1 VEKQFGCQWEAMPH
15 LNGSRLAYQLLDLLV
30 IPQHFIK
37 CGQLVDLSLRSWL
50 TVIVKF
56 VSICSSSQCTMT
68 PYKFVLFDCSSE
80 HTLKHMSA
88 SLVL

>member
-1 VEKQFGCQWEAMPH
+1 
-15 LNGSRLAYQLLDLLV
+15 
-30 IPQHFIK
+30 
-37 CGQLVDLSLRSWL
+37 
-50 TVIVKF
+50 VIVKF